1 MENERITG
9 LAAKIAQLIASESKP
24 GDLSSIQKSLDE
36 ISLRLDKLETTS
48 AIPQSALRDSTETS
62 ASSIEPLA
70 EVNPQSIHPSHERF
84 NIAEAIADSVFDK
97 YKTEK
102 VCTFEPHDK
111 PCDHCSMCSSR
122 GF

>member
-9 LAAKIAQLIASESKP
+9 MAAKIAQLIASESKP
-24 GDLSSIQKSLDE
+24 GDLSSILKSLDQINE
-36 ISLRLDKLETTS
+36 RIDKLETTS
-48 AIPQSALRDSTETS
+48 AIPHSALRDSTE
-62 ASSIEPLA
+62 LA

>member
-9 LAAKIAQLIASESKP
+9 LAAKIAQLIPSESKP

-36 ISLRLDKLETTS
+36 ISLRLDKLES
-48 AIPQSALRDSTETS
+48 SLANPQSA
-62 ASSIEPLA
+62 IH
-70 EVNPQSIHPSHERF
+70 NPQLNHPSHERF

>member
-9 LAAKIAQLIASESKP
+9 MAAKIAQLIASESKP
-24 GDLSSIQKSLDE
+24 GDLSSILKSLDQINE
-36 ISLRLDKLETTS
+36 RLDKLETTS
-48 AIPQSALRDSTETS
+48 AI
-62 ASSIEPLA
+62 
-70 EVNPQSIHPSHERF
+70 PQSIHPSHERF